1 MDTNGT
7 REQAHLRRLAY
18 AMERAGGRIG
28 IPQERASR
36 VLQSVCETDQW
47 VAVTAA
53 EVVSG
58 TGQASYEALARLL
71 WMFGVGSIV
80 EGRID

>member
-7 REQAHLRRLAY
+7 PALAEVRRLAY
-18 AMERAGGRIG
+18 AMERENRIG
-28 IPQERASR
+28 IAQERASR
-36 VLQSVCETDQW
+36 VLQSVCETDEW

>member
-1 MDTNGT
+1 MDTTGT

-18 AMERAGGRIG
+18 AMERGNRIG
-28 IPQERASR
+28 IPQEKASR

-80 EGRID
+80 EGRTD